1 MRTRTLLLLA
11 VTCGLMILVAGTV
24 QLLRLAGQHNTTIL
38 EVGSTG
44 HAGDAVVTVTGFDE
58 HDGTAVVSVTL
69 SGVDDPAGLDGFAL
83 AGVSKVA
90 VPAPDG
96 SATACTGFTVA
107 AVECT
112 LTFST
117 DGFEGGSRQ
126 LLFRRAEE
134 QVRWKLA

>member
-24 QLLRLAGQHNTTIL
+24 QLLRLAGQHTTTIL

-44 HAGDAVVTVTGFDE
+44 HAGDAVVVVTGFAE
-58 HDGTAVVSVTL
+58 RDGRAVVAVTL

-90 VPAPDG
+90 VPLPAEG
-96 SATACTGFTVA
+96 EQACTGFTIAKVD
-107 AVECT
+107 CT

-117 DGFEGGSRQ
+117 EGFEGGSRQ